1 MLPEGWL
8 AEYDNGME
16 GSLFDAEEFARPTPK
31 WEVAERTDFSLAQ
44 IVFNRPIEEPYD
56 YVIPEAFQGTLQPG
70 MRVKVPLGRG
80 DKLTPGYCVG
90 VRVAGE
96 DDASRLHKFKQ
107 VEEVLDVEPL
117 IDAKM
122 LGLTQWIAW
131 RYLASWGQVLEA
143 VVPAG
148 VKNKAGTRETTY
160 YRLTSVSMRMNDEQ
174 LSKLPGK
181 QAEVIRVARTK
192 PDGITGSQLAE
203 LAHCGPGP
211 IKTLVKKGWL
221 ESFRER
227 ALKEREAGAASAK
240 QENLKL
246 NVEQAVSLKAIVD
259 ASHEG
264 RHETFLLH
272 GVTGSGKTEVYIQAI
287 QDAVARGKQ
296 AIVLV
301 PEISLTPQTI
311 RRFRSRFDEV
321 AVLHSHLS
329 DADRHY
335 EWQRIASGEVK
346 VVVGARSAIFAPLAR
361 LGLIIIDEEHETTFK
376 QDTTPRYHAREVA
389 QERARREGIPL
400 VLGSATPTLE
410 SCYRVKQGEYK
421 LLRMT
426 KRIDGLTVP
435 RVDLIDTLHD
445 PLIKQR
451 HSIGRAMQVGVDQA
465 LKDGGQVILFFNL
478 RGFSPVLWCPSCS
491 EKLKCPDCDLSLTWH
506 KDKGKVICH
515 TCEFSAVPPQRCPKC
530 NEGTLKYLG
539 AGTQKLEE
547 EVRTKFANYKTIR
560 MDSDS
565 MRKPGSHDEALERF
579 RHGEVQ
585 ILLGTQMISKGLDF
599 PNVTFVGVI
608 DTDSM
613 LFQPDFRASERTFQ
627 LISQVS
633 GRTGRGSKGGRV
645 FVQTSSRDEPAIALA
660 AQHDFN
666 AFVRLELGH
675 RQEQGMPPF
684 KTLTRIICRGPD
696 EGETLEY
703 ATLLS
708 EVLREAARKVAAG
721 TGEGPLPIRIL
732 GPCPP
737 HVARIKQMFRF
748 HLQITA
754 ESFEQIRALWDEVKG
769 KLPKGFARVEQQV
782 DVDAMNL
789 R

>member
-1 MLPEGWL
+1 
-8 AEYDNGME
+8 ME

-31 WEVAERTDFSLAQ
+31 WELAERTDFMLAQ
-44 IVFNRPIEEPYD
+44 VVFNRPIEEPYD
-56 YVIPEAFQGTLQPG
+56 YVIPEALQGTLMAG
-70 MRVKVPLGRG
+70 MRVKVSLGRG

-90 VRVAGE
+90 IREANEE
-96 DDASRLHKFKQ
+96 DAARRHKLKPI
-107 VEEVLDVEPL
+107 EELLDSEQL
-117 IDAKM
+117 INQKM
-122 LGLTQWIAW
+122 LELTRWIGW
-131 RYLASWGQVLEA
+131 RYLAGWGQVLEA

-160 YRLTSVSMRMNDEQ
+160 YRVTSVSARMNEEQ
-174 LSKLPGK
+174 LAKLPAK
-181 QAEVIRVARTK
+181 QAEVLRIAQSR
-192 PDGITGSQLAE
+192 PDGLAGSRLAE

-211 IKTLVKKGWL
+211 IKTLAKKGWL

-227 ALKEREAGAASAK
+227 TLKDREVGALSAK

-246 NVEQAVSLKAIVD
+246 NVEQASCLKAIVD
-259 ASHEG
+259 ASREG
-264 RHETFLLH
+264 RHETLLMH

-311 RRFRSRFDEV
+311 RRLRSRFDEV

-335 EWQRIASGEVK
+335 EWQRIASGEVQ
-346 VVVGARSAIFAPLAR
+346 VVVGARSAIFAPLSN

-389 QERARREGIPL
+389 QERAKREGIPL

-410 SCYRVKQGEYK
+410 SCYRVKMGEYK
-421 LLRMT
+421 LLRMV
-426 KRIDGLTVP
+426 KRIDGLIVP

-451 HSIGRAMQVGVDQA
+451 HSIGRAMQQGVERA
-465 LKDGGQVILFFNL
+465 LKEGGQVILFFNL

-515 TCEFSAVPPQRCPKC
+515 TCEFSMIPPQRCPKC
-530 NEGTLKYLG
+530 NEGTLRYLG

-547 EVRTKFANYKTIR
+547 EVRMKFADYKVLR

-565 MRKPGSHDEALERF
+565 MRKPGSHDEALEKF
-579 RHGEVQ
+579 RHGDVH

-645 FVQTSSRDEPAIALA
+645 FVQTSSQDEPAIALA

-666 AFVRLELGH
+666 GFVRQELVH
-675 RQEQGMPPF
+675 RQEQMMPPF
-684 KTLTRIICRGPD
+684 STLARIICRGPD
-696 EGETLEY
+696 EMETLDY
-703 ATLLS
+703 ATRLS
-708 EVLREAARKVAAG
+708 EVLRDAAAKIAPGANE
-721 TGEGPLPIRIL
+721 TPSSIRIL

-754 ESFEQIRALWDEVKG
+754 ENFLQIRALWDEVKG